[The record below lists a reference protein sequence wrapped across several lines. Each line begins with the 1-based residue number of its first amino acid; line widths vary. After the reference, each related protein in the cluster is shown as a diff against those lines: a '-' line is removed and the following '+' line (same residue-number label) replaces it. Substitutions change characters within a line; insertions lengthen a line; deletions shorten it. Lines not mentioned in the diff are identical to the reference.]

1 MISKIKL
8 IVRIKRIAMSF
19 IKVKVFV
26 NTIIKIATPI
36 NIYKKNLKYN
46 LYISKS
52 SFKKIN

>member
-1 MISKIKL
+1 
-8 IVRIKRIAMSF
+8 MSF